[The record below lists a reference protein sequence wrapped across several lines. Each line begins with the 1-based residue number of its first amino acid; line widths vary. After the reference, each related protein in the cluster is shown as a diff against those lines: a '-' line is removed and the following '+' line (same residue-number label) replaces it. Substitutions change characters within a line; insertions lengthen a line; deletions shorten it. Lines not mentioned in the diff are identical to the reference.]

1 MRQRVGA
8 PRNFLPRSAVDTM
21 VSPVRC
27 AISRGLAAAALVL
40 AAAAL
45 AAPAAHAGQVVWV
58 AAARGGG
65 GALLA
70 ANDDGTYPHQLLSAG
85 STGLEAM
92 APGRHDRRPG
102 HLPAGRYERRLHATR

>member
-1 MRQRVGA
+1 
-8 PRNFLPRSAVDTM
+8 M

-45 AAPAAHAGQVVWV
+45 AAPAAQAGQVVWV
-58 AAARGGG
+58 AAARSGG

-70 ANDDGTYPHQLLSAG
+70 ANDDGTYPHQLLSA
-85 STGLEAM
+85 SSASLVAM
-92 APGRHDRRPG
+92 APGGTIADPDAFQLG
-102 HLPAGRYERRLHATR
+102 GTSIVFTDAMSAWNTPAGTA